1 MRLKEFDYVLPENL
15 IAVEPPEKRE
25 SARLLVVEKAGGGL
39 TDSTISSL
47 PDFLKK
53 GDLLVFNDTKVIP
66 ARLFGKKKSGGRV
79 EIFLV
84 RRSVGDVEEWS
95 ALIRSSK
102 PPRVGTLIDLA
113 DGVTATVTGTAGEG
127 AWLVRF
133 ADAGDFSAWLE
144 QNGAVP
150 LPPYIRREPK
160 KSDRQRYQTV
170 FAREAGA
177 VAAPTAGLHFTE
189 ELLGRIAAVGVATAF
204 LTLHVGLGTFMPV
217 RVDDPRKHKMH
228 REFYSISPEVVAAV
242 RRCQAAGG
250 RVIAVGTTVARAL
263 EFAAADGQLAAG
275 SGDADIFIYPGY
287 QFKVVDALVT
297 NFHLPMS
304 TLLMLVSA
312 FAGRELILEAYRHA
326 VEREY
331 RFFSYG
337 DAMFIY

>member
-1 MRLKEFDYVLPENL
+1 MRLKEFDYSLPENL
-15 IAVEPPEKRE
+15 IAVEPPQERE
-25 SARLLVVEKAGGGL
+25 SARLLVIDKSSNVL
-39 TDSTISSL
+39 SDSSIASL
-47 PDFLKK
+47 LKFLKK
-53 GDLLVFNDTKVIP
+53 GDLLVFNDTRVIP
-66 ARLFGKKKSGGRV
+66 ARLFGKKKSGGKV

-84 RRSVGDVEEWS
+84 RRSAGDVEEWR

-102 PPRVGTLIDLA
+102 PPRIGTLIDLA
-113 DGVTATVTGTAGEG
+113 DGVAAAVTGTAGEG
-127 AWLVRF
+127 AWLIRF
-133 ADAGDFSAWLE
+133 TNAVDFSAWLE
-144 QNGAVP
+144 HNGAVP

-189 ELLGRIAAVGVATAF
+189 ELLGSIAASGVETAF

-217 RVDDPRKHKMH
+217 RVDDPRQHKMH
-228 REFYSISPEVVAAV
+228 REFYSIPSETVTAV
-242 RRCQAAGG
+242 RRCKKAGG
-250 RVIAVGTTVARAL
+250 RVIAIGTTVARAL
-263 EFAAADGQLAAG
+263 EYATSEGELEAG
-275 SGDADIFIYPGY
+275 SGDADIFIYPGF
-287 QFKVVDALVT
+287 QFKVVDALLT

-312 FAGRELILEAYRHA
+312 FAGRERILDAYRHA
-326 VEREY
+326 VEKEY

>member
-1 MRLKEFDYVLPENL
+1 MRLKDFDYLLPEKL
-15 IAVEPPEKRE
+15 IAVEPPELRE
-25 SARLLVVEKAGGGL
+25 AARLLAVEKSSGVL
-39 TDSTISSL
+39 TDSAIASL

-66 ARLFGKKKSGGRV
+66 ARLFGKKRSGGRV
-79 EIFLV
+79 ELFLV
-84 RRSVGDVEEWS
+84 RRSPGAAEEWS

-102 PPRVGTLIDLA
+102 PPRIGTVIDLA
-113 DGVTATVTGTAGEG
+113 DGVTAAVTGSAGEG
-127 AWLVRF
+127 AWLVQF
-133 ADAGDFSAWLE
+133 ANAGDFSAWLE
-144 QNGAVP
+144 RNGAVP

-189 ELLGRIAAVGVATAF
+189 DLLGRISAIGVEKAF

-217 RVDDPRKHKMH
+217 RVEDPRQHRMH
-228 REFYSISPEVVAAV
+228 REFYSISSETVAAV
-242 RRCQAAGG
+242 RQCKEEGG

-263 EFAAADGQLAAG
+263 EFAASKGELEAG

-287 QFKVVDALVT
+287 RFRVVDALLT

-312 FAGRELILEAYRHA
+312 FAGRELILDAYRHA
-326 VEREY
+326 VEQEY

>member
-1 MRLKEFDYVLPENL
+1 MRLKDFDYFLPEEL
-15 IAVEPPEKRE
+15 IALEPPQQRE
-25 SARLLVVEKAGGGL
+25 AARLLAVDKSSGVL
-39 TDSTISSL
+39 VDSAILSL

-53 GDLLVFNDTKVIP
+53 GDLLVFNDTRVIP
-66 ARLFGKKKSGGRV
+66 ARLFGKKRSGGRV

-84 RRSVGDVEEWS
+84 RRAVGESEEWS

-102 PPRVGTLIDLA
+102 PPRIGTVIDLA
-113 DGVTATVTGTAGEG
+113 DGVTAAVTGTAGEG

-133 ADAGDFSAWLE
+133 SDAGDFAAWLE
-144 QNGAVP
+144 QHGAVP

-189 ELLGRIAAVGVATAF
+189 DLLGRIAANGIETAF

-217 RVDDPRKHKMH
+217 RVDDPTQHKMH
-228 REFYSISPEVVAAV
+228 REFYSIPPETAAAV
-242 RRCQAAGG
+242 KRCHERGG
-250 RVIAVGTTVARAL
+250 RVIAVGTTVARTL
-263 EFAAADGQLAAG
+263 EYAASKGELEPG

-287 QFKVVDALVT
+287 RFKVVDALLT

-312 FAGRELILEAYRHA
+312 FAGRELILDAYRHA
-326 VEREY
+326 VEQKY

>member
-1 MRLKEFDYVLPENL
+1 MRLKDFDYFLPEKL

-25 SARLLVVEKAGGGL
+25 SARLLAVDRCSGAL
-39 TDSTISSL
+39 TNSAIASL
-47 PDFLKK
+47 PDFLRK

-66 ARLFGKKKSGGRV
+66 ARLYGRKKSGGRV
-79 EIFLV
+79 ELFLV
-84 RRSVGDVEEWS
+84 RRAAGEAEEWS

-102 PPRVGTLIDLA
+102 PPRVGTLIELA
-113 DGVTATVTGTAGEG
+113 DGVVAAVIDTAGEG

-133 ADAGDFSAWLE
+133 TNAGDFAVWLE

-150 LPPYIRREPK
+150 LPPYIRREPQK
-160 KSDRQRYQTV
+160 ADRHRYQTV

-189 ELLGRIAAVGVATAF
+189 ELLGSIAGVGVATAF

-217 RVDDPRKHKMH
+217 RVDDPRQHKMH
-228 REFYSISPEVVAAV
+228 REFYSIPPETIAAV
-242 RRCQAAGG
+242 RRCRQSGG
-250 RVIAVGTTVARAL
+250 RVIAVGTTVARTL
-263 EFAAADGQLAAG
+263 EYAATKGELEAG

-287 QFKVVDALVT
+287 RFKVVDALVT

-312 FAGRELILEAYRHA
+312 FAGRELILAAYRHA
-326 VEREY
+326 VEQEY

>member
-1 MRLKEFDYVLPENL
+1 MRLKDFDYSLPEEL
-15 IAVEPPEKRE
+15 IAIEPPQQRE
-25 SARLLVVEKAGGGL
+25 AARLLAVDKSGGVL
-39 TDSTISSL
+39 TDSAIASL

-53 GDLLVFNDTKVIP
+53 GDLLIFNDTKVIP
-66 ARLFGKKKSGGRV
+66 ARLFGKKRSGGRV

-84 RRSVGDVEEWS
+84 RRLAGAPEEWS

-102 PPRVGTLIDLA
+102 PPRTGTVIDLA
-113 DGVTATVTGTAGEG
+113 DGVTAYVSGSAGEG

-177 VAAPTAGLHFTE
+177 VAAPTAGLHFTGD
-189 ELLGRIAAVGVATAF
+189 LLGRISANGVETAF

-217 RVDDPRKHKMH
+217 RVDDPRQHKMH
-228 REFYSISPEVVAAV
+228 REFYSIPPETVAAV
-242 RRCQAAGG
+242 RRCQEAGG
-250 RVIAVGTTVARAL
+250 RIIAVGTTVARTL
-263 EFAAADGQLAAG
+263 EYAASKGELESG

-287 QFKVVDALVT
+287 QFKVVDALLT

-312 FAGRELILEAYRHA
+312 FAGRELILDAYCHA
-326 VEREY
+326 VEQKY